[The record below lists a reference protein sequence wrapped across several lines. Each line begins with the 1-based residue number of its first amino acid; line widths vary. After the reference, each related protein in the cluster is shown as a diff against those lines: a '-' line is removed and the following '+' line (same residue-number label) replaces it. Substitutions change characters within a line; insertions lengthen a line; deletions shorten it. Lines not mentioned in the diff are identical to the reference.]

1 MILDPRARKRLF
13 ASWLTRA
20 GMVGCAI
27 MFFLA
32 VFGHVLA
39 PHPTELRLVLAQ
51 DAPTKLAPS
60 GAHLLGTDWHGVDVF
75 SRVLKGTR
83 YSVGIGLAASFVA
96 VAIGLF
102 VGLTTGYFGGLYDA
116 AWMRF
121 VDVVLAFP
129 ELLLTILIAATFEP
143 GLLTVFL
150 ALSMASWAGIARL
163 IRSLVLSARKQ
174 EYVTAAISLGASDAR
189 VILRHL
195 LPNML
200 PTLAVIFASRIGVM
214 ILAEAS
220 LNFLG
225 LGAPAGEPSWGVM
238 VYYGMDHLSDAPW
251 CAIAPATAIAV
262 TVLCFNLL
270 GDGVRDALDPKLRQ
284 V

>member
-1 MILDPRARKRLF
+1 MILDPRARRRLF
-13 ASWLTRA
+13 ASWLTRI
-20 GMVGCAI
+20 GLVGCI
-27 MFFLA
+27 VVMA
-32 VFGHVLA
+32 VAVLGTLLA
-39 PHPTELRLVLAQ
+39 PYPTDLSVVLVG

-60 GAHLLGTDWHGVDVF
+60 SAHPMGTDWHGVDVC

-83 YSVGIGLAASFVA
+83 YSVGIGLAASAVA
-96 VAIGLF
+96 VTVGLF

-116 AWMRF
+116 VWMRF

-143 GLLTVFL
+143 GLKTVFL
-150 ALSMASWAGIARL
+150 ALSLSSWAGIARL

-174 EYVTAAISLGASDAR
+174 EYITAAIALGATDTR

-200 PTLAVIFASRIGVM
+200 PTLAVIFATRIGVM

-225 LGAPAGEPSWGVM
+225 LGATPGAPSWGVM
-238 VYYGMDHLSDAPW
+238 VYYGMDHLADAPW
-251 CAIAPATAIAV
+251 CAVAPATAIAL
-262 TVLCFNLL
+262 TVFSFNLL
-270 GDGVRDALDPKLRQ
+270 GDGVRDALDPRLRQ

>member
-1 MILDPRARKRLF
+1 MILDPRAKKRLLR
-13 ASWLTRA
+13 SWLTRA
-20 GMVGCAI
+20 GLVGCLVVVAI
-27 MFFLA
+27 AL
-32 VFGHVLA
+32 FGGPLA
-39 PHPTELRLVLAQ
+39 PYPTELRHVIGTGAPIKA
-51 DAPTKLAPS
+51 APTLAHP
-60 GAHLLGTDWHGVDVF
+60 LGTNWHGIDVF
-75 SRVLKGTR
+75 SQVVRGTR
-83 YSVGIGLAASFVA
+83 YSVAIGLASSAVA

-102 VGLTTGYFGGLYDA
+102 VGLTTGYFGGWYDA
-116 AWMRF
+116 TWMRI

-143 GLLTVFL
+143 GLKTVFL
-150 ALSMASWAGIARL
+150 ALWMASWAGIARL
-163 IRSLVLSARKQ
+163 IRSLVISARKQ
-174 EYVTAAISLGASDAR
+174 EYVTAAIALGATDTR

-225 LGAPAGEPSWGVM
+225 LGAPAGDPSWGVM

-251 CAIAPATAIAV
+251 CAVAPATAIAL
-262 TVLCFNLL
+262 TVLSFNLL
-270 GDGVRDALDPKLRQ
+270 GDGVRDALDPRLKQ

>member
-13 ASWLTRA
+13 ASWLTQV
-20 GMVGCAI
+20 GMVGCVFVLFFAI
-27 MFFLA
+27 A
-32 VFGHVLA
+32 GPALA
-39 PHPTELRLVLAQ
+39 PQPTDLATVLKG

-60 GAHLLGTDWHGVDVF
+60 AQHWLGTDWHGVDVF
-75 SRVLKGTR
+75 SRVLKGTA
-83 YSVGIGLAASFVA
+83 YSVGIGLSASAVA
-96 VAIGLF
+96 VIIGLF

-121 VDVVLAFP
+121 IDVVLAFP

-143 GLLTVFL
+143 GLKTVFL
-150 ALSMASWAGIARL
+150 ALSLSSWAGIARL

-174 EYVTAAISLGASDAR
+174 EYITAAIALGASHTR
-189 VILRHL
+189 VITRHL

-220 LNFLG
+220 LNYLG
-225 LGAPAGEPSWGVM
+225 LGSPPGSPSWGVM
-238 VYYGMDHLSDAPW
+238 VYYGMDHLADAPW
-251 CAIAPATAIAV
+251 CAVAPATAIAL
-262 TVLCFNLL
+262 TVFSFNLL
-270 GDGVRDALDPKLRQ
+270 GDGVRDALDPRLRQ

>member
-1 MILDPRARKRLF
+1 MIIDPRARRRLF
-13 ASWLTRA
+13 ASWLTRI
-20 GMVGCAI
+20 GMVGCALVL
-27 MFFLA
+27 FLA
-32 VFGHVLA
+32 VFGALLA
-39 PHPTELRLVLAQ
+39 PHATELSVVLRG
-51 DAPTKLAPS
+51 DAPTKQPPS

-75 SRVLKGTR
+75 SRVLQGTR
-83 YSVGIGLAASFVA
+83 YSVGIGLAASAVA
-96 VAIGLF
+96 VTIGLF

-143 GLLTVFL
+143 GLKTVFL
-150 ALSMASWAGIARL
+150 ALSLSSWAGIARL

-174 EYVTAAISLGASDAR
+174 EYITAAIALGASDTR

-225 LGAPAGEPSWGVM
+225 LGATAGAPSWGVM
-238 VYYGMDHLSDAPW
+238 VYYGMDHLADAPW
-251 CAIAPATAIAV
+251 CAVAPATAIAV
-262 TVLCFNLL
+262 TVFSFNLL
-270 GDGVRDALDPKLRQ
+270 GDGVRDALDPRLRQ

>member
-1 MILDPRARKRLF
+1 MILEPRARRRLF

-20 GMVGCAI
+20 GMAGCA
-27 MFFLA
+27 FVLA
-32 VFGHVLA
+32 VALLGPMLA
-39 PHPTELRLVLAQ
+39 PYPTDLKDVLGTG
-51 DAPTKLAPS
+51 APIKAAPS
-60 GAHLLGTDWHGVDVF
+60 FRHPLGTDWHGVDVF
-75 SRVLKGTR
+75 SRVIKGART
-83 YSVGIGLAASFVA
+83 SVEIGLASSAVA

-129 ELLLTILIAATFEP
+129 ELLLTILIAATFQP
-143 GLLTVFL
+143 GLMTVFV
-150 ALSMASWAGIARL
+150 ALWMASWAGIARL
-163 IRSLVLSARKQ
+163 IRSLTIGARKA
-174 EYVTAAISLGASDAR
+174 EYVTAAIALGASDTR
-189 VILRHL
+189 VIVKHL

-214 ILAEAS
+214 ILAEAA

-225 LGAPAGEPSWGVM
+225 LGAPAGTPSWGVM

-251 CAIAPATAIAV
+251 CAVAPATAIAL
-262 TVLCFNLL
+262 TVLSFNLL
-270 GDGVRDALDPKLRQ
+270 GDGVRDALDPRLKQ

>member
-1 MILDPRARKRLF
+1 MIVDPRARKRLF
-13 ASWLTRA
+13 ASWLTRV
-20 GMVGCAI
+20 GLVGCI
-27 MFFLA
+27 VVLA
-32 VFGHVLA
+32 VALFGALVA
-39 PHPTELRLVLAQ
+39 PHPTELAVVLKA

-60 GAHLLGTDWHGVDVF
+60 GAHLMGTDWHGVDVF
-75 SRVLKGTR
+75 SRVLKGAR
-83 YSVGIGLAASFVA
+83 YSIGIGLAASAVA

-143 GLLTVFL
+143 GLKTVFL
-150 ALSMASWAGIARL
+150 ALSLSSWAGIARL

-174 EYVTAAISLGASDAR
+174 EYITAAIALGATDAR

-200 PTLAVIFASRIGVM
+200 PTLAVIFATRIGVM

-225 LGAPAGEPSWGVM
+225 LGGSPGSPSWGVM
-238 VYYGMDHLSDAPW
+238 VYYGMDHLADAPW
-251 CAIAPATAIAV
+251 CAVAPATAIAL
-262 TVLCFNLL
+262 TVFSFNLL
-270 GDGVRDALDPKLRQ
+270 GDGVRDALDPRLRQ

>member
-13 ASWLTRA
+13 ASWLTRI
-20 GMVGCAI
+20 GMIGCALVL
-27 MFFLA
+27 FFSVMGA
-32 VFGHVLA
+32 VLA
-39 PHPTELRLVLAQ
+39 PHPTDLSIVLKGE
-51 DAPTKLAPS
+51 APTKLAPS
-60 GAHLLGTDWHGVDVF
+60 RSHLLGTDWHGVDVF

-83 YSVGIGLAASFVA
+83 YSVGIGLAASLVA
-96 VAIGLF
+96 VTIGLF
-102 VGLTTGYFGGLYDA
+102 VGLTTGYFGGWYDA

-143 GLLTVFL
+143 GLMTVFL
-150 ALSMASWAGIARL
+150 ALSLSSWAGIARL

-174 EYVTAAISLGASDAR
+174 EYITAAIALGASDQR
-189 VILRHL
+189 VITKHL

-200 PTLAVIFASRIGVM
+200 PTLAVIFATRIGVM

-225 LGAPAGEPSWGVM
+225 LGGSPGSPSWGVM
-238 VYYGMDHLSDAPW
+238 VYYGMDHLADAPW
-251 CAIAPATAIAV
+251 CAVAPATAIAL
-262 TVLCFNLL
+262 TVFSFNLL
-270 GDGVRDALDPKLRQ
+270 GDGVRDALDPRLRQ